1 MALRFVG
8 TKKPRTTKQMFDA
21 RCMVPGCGNP
31 AVHQWSSC
39 ANGNR
44 YVAVCLNCDWAVN
57 ELLLAFMRIPHR
69 ASLMAAYRRRKA

>member
-8 TKKPRTTKQMFDA
+8 SKKPRTNEQMA
-21 RCMVPGCGNP
+21 KMHCQKCGAKP

-44 YVAVCLNCDWAVN
+44 HVAVCLDCDWAVN
-57 ELLLAFMRIPHR
+57 ELLLAFMGIKQR
-69 ASLMAAYRRRKA
+69 AQLMAAYRRRKL

>member
-8 TKKPRTTKQMFDA
+8 TKNPRTVEQLVKMNCQM
-21 RCMVPGCGNP
+21 CGKKG

-44 YVAVCLNCDWAVN
+44 YVAVCLNCDWGVN
-57 ELLLAFMRIPHR
+57 EILLAMLRIPHR
-69 ASLMAAYRRRKA
+69 AKLMAAYRRRTP

>member
-8 TKKPRTTKQMFDA
+8 TKKPRTIEQMK
-21 RCMVPGCGNP
+21 RMKCQCGKP

-44 YVAVCLNCDWAVN
+44 HVAVCLDCDWAIN
-57 ELLLAFMRIPHR
+57 EMLLAFLRLPQR
-69 ASLMAAYRRRKA
+69 VQLMTAYRRRKV